1 MRPAAFLQSVGAL
14 SPRLLTA
21 HNVLLTERDITLL
34 ADNGVHVI
42 HCPMANFINHGF
54 PKIPSMLERG
64 ASMGIGCDGA
74 SHIALDMFTQIRAL
88 KAGVTAQWGL
98 PVFDPMVVPN
108 DQLLRMI
115 TFGGAQ
121 AIRHGDT
128 LGVIE
133 EGKTAGSDW

>member
-1 MRPAAFLQSVGAL
+1 
-14 SPRLLTA
+14 
-21 HNVLLTERDITLL
+21 
-34 ADNGVHVI
+34 
-42 HCPMANFINHGF
+42 
-54 PKIPSMLERG
+54 
-64 ASMGIGCDGA
+64 MGIGAMAA

-133 EGKTAGSDW
+133 EGKTADLIGDGCEGPPYAANAAASQYGGFFRKQS